1 MKRSGMTNTLD
12 FHVRFVRSFFGLGF
26 GMERSRLC
34 DDDCKRSW
42 WAIHCKVF
50 LGPVIAYW
58 TVHLR
63 KSNAELTG
71 SKQPDKEV
79 TNV

>member
-1 MKRSGMTNTLD
+1 MKRSGMTNAID
-12 FHVRFVRSFFGLGF
+12 FHVRFLRSFFGLGF
-26 GMERSRLC
+26 GMEWSRLC

-50 LGPVIAYW
+50 LGPVIVYW

-63 KSNAELTG
+63 KSNTR
-71 SKQPDKEV
+71 
-79 TNV
+79 